1 MTYFLIHKN
10 DFNIRKKYYK
20 RRVNSIKKIIKSLN
34 IKFTEAIKI
43 LSNTKGN
50 VIISGVGKSGFIA
63 KKIASTMTS
72 TGTPAI
78 FIHPTEASHGD
89 LGLIRKNDSLIILSK
104 SGKSKEL
111 YDLSNFAKLK
121 KYQ

>member
-1 MTYFLIHKN
+1 
-10 DFNIRKKYYK
+10 
-20 RRVNSIKKIIKSLN
+20 
-34 IKFTEAIKI
+34 
-43 LSNTKGN
+43 
-50 VIISGVGKSGFIA
+50 
-63 KKIASTMTS
+63 MTS
-72 TGTPAI
+72 TGTPAT

-111 YDLSNFAKLK
+111 YDLSNYARLN